1 VSVPLRL
8 LCPDCCARLRPWRG
22 SRAELRIAPPPPT
35 CAASPAV
42 QAFDPEPA
50 IFSLVHAFKY
60 DGVVE
65 LAGWFGAYMARA
77 VRRMMPARDLL
88 LVPVPL
94 HARRLRERGFNQSAL
109 LAAEVGLRLG
119 VPVLAALERRHD
131 TPPLARLPHAE
142 RAASVRDAFLASAR
156 PPSGARVVLVD
167 DVVTTGATSRAAL
180 AALDCGE
187 SAVLS
192 LVGSAIGRDPAR
204 TPDSTP

>member
-1 VSVPLRL
+1 M
-8 LCPDCCARLRPWRG
+8 
-22 SRAELRIAPPPPT
+22 
-35 CAASPAV
+35 

-77 VRRMMPARDLL
+77 LRRVLPARDLL

-109 LAAEVGLRLG
+109 LAAEVGRRLG

-131 TPPLARLPHAE
+131 TPPLAQLPHAE
-142 RAASVRDAFLASAR
+142 RAASVRDAFLASAH
-156 PPSGARVVLVD
+156 PPSGARIVLVD

-187 SAVLS
+187 RAVLS
-192 LVGSAIGRDPAR
+192 VVGSAIGRDPPR
-204 TPDSTP
+204 TLDSAL